1 MGGSSGEIAGN
12 AGTLTGLNFYLDR
25 FKACIKIYNPQ
36 HCAIIPI

>member
-1 MGGSSGEIAGN
+1 MGGSSGEI